1 MQAFFQDGFGLL
13 VEDLTGFK
21 KSRFCALLS
30 HHKNNTERILQ

>member
-21 KSRFCALLS
+21 KSLFVL
-30 HHKNNTERILQ
+30 H